1 MPDRAIYQRMYEREK
16 SARKRAEELLE
27 SMSMELYHA
36 YTRLKNSSEELFT
49 IFRSVTDGIVTFSAD
64 GKIETMNPAFER
76 IFGYNK
82 AYLTGR
88 YIQSLLAVEESKR
101 VEKEKFWVGLCTEV
115 QPKFSTSGVNS
126 KGQRFDME
134 LSASKATQGG
144 REFFVWVVR
153 NTQQLKNVERKA
165 AVSQRMEAIGQL
177 AAGISH
183 EINTPIQYVRE
194 NAKFLRD
201 ACEAMNTVFSGLHAC
216 VDDEGMSMPEFRREY
231 QRLMESSQFELFRTE
246 VPNAIQESL
255 HGSDRVVSIVQA
267 IREFAHPGTAEK
279 SPYDLNHFIASA
291 ITVSTNHWSS
301 VSDIQTKLAHDLP
314 TIVCHA
320 AEINQVILNL
330 LVNACDA
337 IGEKSFEG
345 SEKGTITIRTWRDG
359 KFVKLSVSDTGV
371 GIKPEDLE
379 RIFALFFT
387 TKPVGKGTGQGLS
400 IVHSI
405 VVEHHG
411 GTIDVSSEPG
421 EGATFVISLP
431 IGS

>member
-1 MPDRAIYQRMYEREK
+1 MYEREK
-16 SARKRAEELLE
+16 IARKRSEELLE

-36 YTRLKNSSEELFT
+36 YTNLKSSSEEKFT

-76 IFGYNK
+76 IFGYNQ

-88 YIQSLLAVEESKR
+88 YVQSLLSVEESKR

-165 AVSQRMEAIGQL
+165 AVSQRLEAIGQL

-183 EINTPIQYVRE
+183 EINTPIQYVHE

-201 ACEAMNTVFSGLHAC
+201 ACKAMELVFSGVEAC
-216 VDDEGMSMPEFRREY
+216 VADEGMSMAQFRQEY
-231 QRLMESSQFELFRTE
+231 QRLREHSQFDAFRTE
-246 VPNAIQESL
+246 VPSAIQETI
-255 HGSDRVVSIVQA
+255 HGSNRVTTIVQA

-279 SPYDLNHFIASA
+279 SPHDLNHAIASA
-291 ITVSTNHWSS
+291 ITVSTNHWRSLC
-301 VSDIQTKLAHDLP
+301 DIQTKLANDLP
-314 TIVCHA
+314 TILCHA

-337 IGEKSFEG
+337 IAEKIDG
-345 SEKGTITIRTWRDG
+345 GGEKGTITFRTWRDG
-359 KFVKLSVSDTGV
+359 NFVKLSVSDTGV
-371 GIKPEDLE
+371 GIKPKNLE
-379 RIFALFFT
+379 HIFTLFYT

-411 GTIDVSSEPG
+411 GMIDVSSEPG